1 MLSIMSLY
9 NRKRDPLKLAV
20 DMFESKILNELDE
33 EALLTFKEM
42 TSPLYYDEQATE
54 DDNELY
60 DWSKIRNSLFF
71 TKDCMKIFDD
81 DLITALWVAYESLR
95 CIFKKI
101 LTIKRRTCKF
111 SFITKGIFGHSQKT
125 NTSFSLLP
133 RSTDRFFPIVGI

>member
-1 MLSIMSLY
+1 MLISIMTLY

-20 DMFESKILNELDE
+20 DMFESKILKELDE

-54 DDNELY
+54 DDDELY

-71 TKDCMKIFDD
+71 TKDCMKIFED

-95 CIFKKI
+95 CIFKKNPEYKTSYMQVFI
-101 LTIKRRTCKF
+101 YNERYFWAFAENEHIV
-111 SFITKGIFGHSQKT
+111 FIT
-125 NTSFSLLP
+125 P
-133 RSTDRFFPIVGI
+133 EEY

>member
-1 MLSIMSLY
+1 MSLY

-20 DMFESKILNELDE
+20 DMFESKILKELDE

-54 DDNELY
+54 DDDELY

-95 CIFKKI
+95 CIFKKNPDYKASYMQVFI
-101 LTIKRRTCKF
+101 YNERYFWAFAENEHIV
-111 SFITKGIFGHSQKT
+111 FIT
-125 NTSFSLLP
+125 P
-133 RSTDRFFPIVGI
+133 EEY

>member
-20 DMFESKILNELDE
+20 DMFESKILKELDE

-54 DDNELY
+54 DDDELY

-95 CIFKKI
+95 CIFKKNPDYKASYMQVFI
-101 LTIKRRTCKF
+101 YNGRYFWAFAENEHIV
-111 SFITKGIFGHSQKT
+111 FIT
-125 NTSFSLLP
+125 P
-133 RSTDRFFPIVGI
+133 EEY

>member
-1 MLSIMSLY
+1 MSLY

-20 DMFESKILNELDE
+20 DMFESKILKELDE

-54 DDNELY
+54 DDDELY

-95 CIFKKI
+95 CIFKKNPDYKASYMQVFI
-101 LTIKRRTCKF
+101 YNGRYFWAFAENEHIV
-111 SFITKGIFGHSQKT
+111 FIT
-125 NTSFSLLP
+125 P
-133 RSTDRFFPIVGI
+133 EEY

>member
-20 DMFESKILNELDE
+20 DMFESKILKELDE

-54 DDNELY
+54 DDDELY

-95 CIFKKI
+95 CIFEKNPDYKASYMQVFI
-101 LTIKRRTCKF
+101 YNQRYFWAFAENEHIV
-111 SFITKGIFGHSQKT
+111 FIT
-125 NTSFSLLP
+125 P
-133 RSTDRFFPIVGI
+133 EEY

>member
-1 MLSIMSLY
+1 MLSSIMTLY

-20 DMFESKILNELDE
+20 DMFESKILKELDE

-54 DDNELY
+54 DDDELY
-60 DWSKIRNSLFF
+60 DWSKIKNSLFF

-95 CIFKKI
+95 CIFKKNPDYKTSYMQVFI
-101 LTIKRRTCKF
+101 YNERYFWVFAENEHIV
-111 SFITKGIFGHSQKT
+111 FIT
-125 NTSFSLLP
+125 P
-133 RSTDRFFPIVGI
+133 EEY

>member
-1 MLSIMSLY
+1 MLSSIMTLY

-20 DMFESKILNELDE
+20 DMFQSKILKELDE

-54 DDNELY
+54 DDDELY

-71 TKDCMKIFDD
+71 TKDCMKIFED

-95 CIFKKI
+95 CIFKKNSDYKTSYMQVFI
-101 LTIKRRTCKF
+101 YNERYFWAFAENEHIV
-111 SFITKGIFGHSQKT
+111 FIT
-125 NTSFSLLP
+125 P
-133 RSTDRFFPIVGI
+133 EEY

>member
-1 MLSIMSLY
+1 MLSSIMTLY

-20 DMFESKILNELDE
+20 DMFESKILKELDE

-54 DDNELY
+54 DDDELY

-71 TKDCMKIFDD
+71 TKDCMKIFED

-95 CIFKKI
+95 CIFKKNPEYKTSYMQVFI
-101 LTIKRRTCKF
+101 YNERYFWAFAENEHIV
-111 SFITKGIFGHSQKT
+111 FIT
-125 NTSFSLLP
+125 P
-133 RSTDRFFPIVGI
+133 EEY

>member
-1 MLSIMSLY
+1 MLSSIMTLY

-20 DMFESKILNELDE
+20 DMFQSKILKELDE

-54 DDNELY
+54 DDDELY

-71 TKDCMKIFDD
+71 TKDCMKIFED

-95 CIFKKI
+95 CIFKKNPDYKTSYMQVFI
-101 LTIKRRTCKF
+101 YNERYFWAFAENEHIV
-111 SFITKGIFGHSQKT
+111 FIT
-125 NTSFSLLP
+125 P
-133 RSTDRFFPIVGI
+133 EEY

>member
-1 MLSIMSLY
+1 MMLSSIMTLY

-20 DMFESKILNELDE
+20 DMFESKILKELDE

-54 DDNELY
+54 DDDELY

-71 TKDCMKIFDD
+71 TKDCMKIFED

-95 CIFKKI
+95 CIFKKNPDYKTSYMQVFI
-101 LTIKRRTCKF
+101 YNERYFWAFAENEHIV
-111 SFITKGIFGHSQKT
+111 FIT
-125 NTSFSLLP
+125 P
-133 RSTDRFFPIVGI
+133 EEY

>member
-1 MLSIMSLY
+1 MSLY

-95 CIFKKI
+95 CIFKKNPDYKASYMQVFI
-101 LTIKRRTCKF
+101 YNERYFWAFAENEHIV
-111 SFITKGIFGHSQKT
+111 FIT
-125 NTSFSLLP
+125 P
-133 RSTDRFFPIVGI
+133 EEY

>member
-20 DMFESKILNELDE
+20 DMFESKILKELDE

-54 DDNELY
+54 DDDELY

-95 CIFKKI
+95 CIFKKNPDYKASYMQVFI
-101 LTIKRRTCKF
+101 YNERYFWAFAENEHIV
-111 SFITKGIFGHSQKT
+111 FIT
-125 NTSFSLLP
+125 P
-133 RSTDRFFPIVGI
+133 EEY

>member
-1 MLSIMSLY
+1 MLISIMTLY

-20 DMFESKILNELDE
+20 DMFESKILKELDE

-54 DDNELY
+54 DDDELY

-71 TKDCMKIFDD
+71 IKDCMKIFED

-95 CIFKKI
+95 CIFKKNPEYKTSYMQVFI
-101 LTIKRRTCKF
+101 YNERYFWAFAENEHIV
-111 SFITKGIFGHSQKT
+111 FIT
-125 NTSFSLLP
+125 P
-133 RSTDRFFPIVGI
+133 EEY

>member
-1 MLSIMSLY
+1 MLSSIMTLY

-20 DMFESKILNELDE
+20 DMFESKILKELDE

-54 DDNELY
+54 DDDELY

-71 TKDCMKIFDD
+71 TKDCMKIFED

-95 CIFKKI
+95 CIFKKNPDYKTSYMQVFI
-101 LTIKRRTCKF
+101 YNERYFWAFAENEHIV
-111 SFITKGIFGHSQKT
+111 FIT
-125 NTSFSLLP
+125 P
-133 RSTDRFFPIVGI
+133 EEY

>member
-20 DMFESKILNELDE
+20 DMFESKILNELDG

-54 DDNELY
+54 DDDELY

-95 CIFKKI
+95 CIFKKNPDYQTSYMQVFI
-101 LTIKRRTCKF
+101 YNERYFWAFAENEHIV
-111 SFITKGIFGHSQKT
+111 FIT
-125 NTSFSLLP
+125 P
-133 RSTDRFFPIVGI
+133 EEY